1 MGFISS
7 SSSFTRYW
15 VKDQLPVD
23 YRQRY
28 AEEIRRYAF
37 REIEEESDLE
47 RSLGWVNIM
56 NVMDNEFFGEE
67 FFKGE
72 FIALSLRI
80 DTRRVPAQV
89 IKNFCRKAEE
99 EIKSEQGKDFLSKAQ
114 RQDIRDM
121 VRMQLLKRAIPNT
134 RSFDMIWDIVGSQ
147 LFFSSTNEGVCL
159 EFLELYKKTFGLGLE
174 QLFPYSM
181 ARSIL
186 ADGQKALLEQVLPVS
201 FVSVSSSRAG
211 NREGGL

>member
-7 SSSFTRYW
+7 SASFTRYR
-15 VKDQLPVD
+15 VKDQLPAD

-37 REIEEESDLE
+37 REMEEESDLE

-56 NVMDNEFFGEE
+56 NVMDNEFPGEE

-89 IKNFCRKAEE
+89 LKNFCRKAEE

-114 RQDIRDM
+114 RQEIRD
-121 VRMQLLKRAIPNT
+121 VVKLQLLKRAIPNT
-134 RSFDMIWDIVGSQ
+134 RSFDMIWDIVAGQ

-174 QLFPYSM
+174 QMFPYGL
-181 ARSIL
+181 AQSIL
-186 ADGQKALLEQVLPVS
+186 ADGQQALLEQVLPVS
-201 FVSVSSSRAG
+201 FVPVSSGTG
-211 NREGGL
+211 NQEGGL